1 MNSIVIY
8 GSRHGN
14 THKIAEAIASE
25 LRRHGTA
32 WLFSVDDAP
41 SVLPKKTDLMV
52 VGGPTEAHRMTQP
65 IVEFFD
71 QFGKGDLEGVAA
83 AAFDT
88 RLRWPRWLSGSA
100 AAGITARLR
109 QAGAKVIDPEGSFVV
124 AGKYPMLEHGEL
136 ERATEWAATLAGK
149 VESRVPAGAIR

>member
-14 THKIAEAIASE
+14 THKIAEAIARE
-25 LRRHGTA
+25 LRRHGA
-32 WLFSVDDAP
+32 AHLFSVDDAP
-41 SVLPKKTDLMV
+41 LALPRKTNLMV
-52 VGGPTEAHRMTQP
+52 VGSPTEAHRMTP
-65 IVEFFD
+65 PMVKFFD
-71 QFGKGDLEGVAA
+71 QLGNGELEGVAA

-109 QAGAKVIDPEGSFVV
+109 QAGAEVIDPEGSFVV
-124 AGKYPMLEHGEL
+124 AGKYPVLEHGEL
-136 ERATEWAATLAGK
+136 ERAAEWAATLAGK